1 MTEPTQKVTF
11 QGNPLTLCGAA
22 VKIGQTAPDFTA
34 VANDL
39 SPFKLSS
46 LKGKIVIIS
55 AVPSLDTPVC
65 STQTKRFNQ
74 EAGQLSRDLAIVT
87 ISMDLPFAQ
96 SRWCGAEGVKSLQT
110 VSDHKDAAFGQN
122 YGLLIKELRLLT
134 RAVLVIDK
142 NGKVVYQQIVAE
154 ITQEPDYNAAIKA
167 VRQLATS

>member
-1 MTEPTQKVTF
+1 MAEPTPKVTF
-11 QGNPLTLCGAA
+11 QGNPLTLSGTV
-22 VKIGQTAPDFTA
+22 VKVGQTAPDFTA

-55 AVPSLDTPVC
+55 SVPSLDTPVC
-65 STQTKRFNQ
+65 SIQTKHFNQ
-74 EAGQLSRDLAIVT
+74 DAGTLGPDVAIVT
-87 ISMDLPFAQ
+87 LSMDLPFAQ

-142 NGKVVYQQIVAE
+142 TGKIAYQQIVPE
-154 ITQEPDYNAAIKA
+154 ITQEPDYNAALNA
-167 VRQLATS
+167 VRPLAKG